1 MIVADYP
8 LLLLAMGAMVAA
20 ALAVDLLRQ
29 VFHRGQGEMAY
40 GISELLLLDIFF
52 FALFP
57 SFLYGWM
64 YPLVPFGG
72 LRAGL
77 FLGSFMVLLAVLP
90 TLASFRLNAP
100 SGQAA
105 GLGHLFWLLVKYLLV
120 YGLLTYI
127 YQP

>member
-1 MIVADYP
+1 MIIADYP
-8 LLLLAMGAMVAA
+8 RLLLATGVMLAA
-20 ALAVDLLRQ
+20 ALVVDLLRY
-29 VFHRGQGEMAY
+29 VFHRGKGEMAY
-40 GISELLLLDIFF
+40 GISEILLLDIFF

-57 SFLYGWM
+57 AFLYAWM
-64 YPLVPFGG
+64 YPLVPFSG

-105 GLGHLFWLLVKYLLV
+105 GLGHLFWLLVKYLSV